1 MGHLSLP
8 MPSSRKSDWSHGNKT
23 QSFPL
28 PSLPKPPSHHAFSSL
43 PSSRLS
49 TVPIF
54 PTKSRGTSR
63 KHESN
68 NVLKCSKPSHGF
80 PSFTEND
87 LHFLLSPPKA
97 WPHLPAYLANFAPT
111 TFSFW
116 EPFAHTFPLFRM
128 ISQNFMW
135 LMPSD
140 SVPRSSIL
148 FSKIPYLTTPLTRPL
163 SICLVFFLCVCVCV
177 FCIFLLSNSPCI
189 YVLCLCL
196 NFVVVA
202 VFGLTVWIVTENL
215 AHLYILRLL
224 TYLDLCLSSYFMGFP
239 CGSDG
244 KESACNVG
252 DLGSIPGL
260 GRPPGDTATSPSRI
274 LAWRIP
280 WRGEPSRLHSI
291 GFQRVGH
298 DWATFASPY
307 FLHKPLLIL
316 WG

>member
-1 MGHLSLP
+1 M
-8 MPSSRKSDWSHGNKT
+8 
-23 QSFPL
+23 
-28 PSLPKPPSHHAFSSL
+28 
-43 PSSRLS
+43 
-49 TVPIF
+49 
-54 PTKSRGTSR
+54 
-63 KHESN
+63 
-68 NVLKCSKPSHGF
+68 
-80 PSFTEND
+80 
-87 LHFLLSPPKA
+87 
-97 WPHLPAYLANFAPT
+97 Y
-111 TFSFW
+111 
-116 EPFAHTFPLFRM
+116 
-128 ISQNFMW
+128 
-135 LMPSD
+135 
-140 SVPRSSIL
+140 
-148 FSKIPYLTTPLTRPL
+148 
-163 SICLVFFLCVCVCV
+163 VCV

-215 AHLYILRLL
+215 AHLYVLRLL